1 MNLQNLVQDK
11 FYRAIPEDQLIKKQ
25 RYNLFRA
32 TSIVGAISCFIFI
45 LQSLTVYSLAH
56 PVVYLTLTMGA
67 IFIANM
73 VLLPY
78 HKRAKI
84 AYLILSITSTFIIHL
99 NMYPAGG
106 IKASAALYF
115 APIILMI
122 FMLLGNR
129 FGQIFF
135 AIVVLNAAYF
145 YFISEYTSITSYDL
159 IGDTSH
165 YINVD
170 FLVTSVFAFL
180 ILGVQ
185 MSYLESGKNEVI
197 ERITQQTEELKLK
210 NKELNKLSIVA
221 SKADNS
227 IIITDEKGNITWV
240 NDGFIRLS
248 NFNLEDVIGKNVLLF
263 LAGKNTDEN
272 SLKEINA
279 AIEESISFSGELLRY
294 KKNGKSFWSQ
304 ITMTPIEEDE
314 TNAKQFIFIESDI
327 TPRKIAEEK
336 MIQYNNSLE
345 KSIKEL
351 DKFAYVVSHDLKAP
365 LRAIGNLTG
374 WIEEDMGDNLPDSI
388 KPHFDVIKG
397 RVVRMEGLID
407 GILEYTKLTKKEGEL
422 TIVDTNGLI
431 KDSFDLVGSSENI
444 ILHLNDDFPLLKT
457 EKIKLEQIFMNLF
470 NNAIKYNDKE
480 DKQVWVGCKDLG
492 DSFEFYVKDNG
503 PGIEEKYHDKIFV
516 IFQTLNA
523 RDQVEARGI
532 GLAIVK
538 NIIDEAGG
546 NIWVTS
552 QKGLGATFHF
562 TWPKQ
567 KRRVEQKLMIDD
579 YDHA

>member
-1 MNLQNLVQDK
+1 MNVQNLKWDS
-11 FYRAIPEDQLIKKQ
+11 FYRAIPDDQLITKQ
-25 RYNLFRA
+25 RYNLFRV
-32 TSIVGAISCFIFI
+32 TSVVGAISCFIFI
-45 LQSLTVYSLAH
+45 LQSLSVYSLAH
-56 PVVYLTLTMGA
+56 PVVYLTLIMGI

-73 VLLPY
+73 ALLPQ
-78 HKRAKI
+78 HKRSKI
-84 AYLILSITSTFIIHL
+84 AYIILSITSTFIIHL
-99 NMYPAGG
+99 NMYVAGG

-115 APIILMI
+115 APIILMV
-122 FMLLGNR
+122 FMLLGSKIGR
-129 FGQIFF
+129 VFF
-135 AIVVLNAAYF
+135 TIVVINAAYF
-145 YFISEYTSITSYDL
+145 YGMTEYTSTTSYDM
-159 IGDTSH
+159 IGHTSH
-165 YINVD
+165 NLNVD
-170 FLVTSVFAFL
+170 FLVTSIFAFL

-227 IIITDEKGNITWV
+227 IMITDDKGNITWV

-248 NFNLEDVIGKNVLLF
+248 HFSLDEIEGKNVLSF
-263 LAGKNTDEN
+263 FTGRNTDNNTLIE
-272 SLKEINA
+272 LDA
-279 AIEESISFSGELLRY
+279 AIKDSISFSGELLRY

-304 ITMTPIEEDE
+304 ITMTPIEEGE
-314 TNAKQFIFIESDI
+314 TNAKQYIFIESDI

-374 WIEEDMGDNLPDSI
+374 WIEEDMGDNIPEPI
-388 KPHFDVIKG
+388 KPHFAVIKG
-397 RVVRMEGLID
+397 RVTRMEGLID
-407 GILEYTKLTKKEGEL
+407 GILEYTKLTKKDGEL
-422 TIVDTNGLI
+422 SMIDTNVLI
-431 KDSFDLVGSSENI
+431 KESYDIVGVSKNVA
-444 ILHLNDDFPLLKT
+444 LHLNDNFPTIKT

-480 DKQVWVGCKDLG
+480 DKQIWVGCKDLG
-492 DSFEFYVKDNG
+492 DSYEFYVKDNG
-503 PGIEEKYHDKIFV
+503 PGIEERYHDKIFV

-546 NIWVTS
+546 NIWIVS
-552 QKGLGATFHF
+552 EKGIGAAFHF

-567 KRRVEQKLMIDD
+567 KRRAEQKLMIDD

>member
-1 MNLQNLVQDK
+1 MNLQDLKKDK
-11 FYRAIPEDQLIKKQ
+11 YYCEIPDNELITKQ
-25 RYNLFRA
+25 RYNLFRV
-32 TSIVGAISCFIFI
+32 TSLVGAISCFIFI
-45 LQSLTVYSLAH
+45 LQSLSVYSIAH
-56 PVVYLTLTMGA
+56 PVVYLTLVMGI

-73 VLLPY
+73 ALLPQ

-84 AYLILSITSTFIIHL
+84 SYLVLSITATFIIHL
-99 NMYPAGG
+99 NMYAAGG

-115 APIILMI
+115 APIILMV
-122 FMLLGNR
+122 FMLLGNK
-129 FGQIFF
+129 FGRLFF
-135 AIVVLNAAYF
+135 AIVVFNAVCF
-145 YFISEYTSITSYDL
+145 YGLTEYTGITSYDM
-159 IGDTSH
+159 IGSTSH
-165 YINVD
+165 NINVD
-170 FLVTSVFAFL
+170 FLITSIIAFSV
-180 ILGVQ
+180 LGVQ

-227 IIITDEKGNITWV
+227 IMITDDKGNITWV

-248 NFNLEDVIGKNVLLF
+248 NFSLDEIEGKNVLSF
-263 LAGKNTDEN
+263 FTGRNTDKNT
-272 SLKEINA
+272 LIEIDA
-279 AIEESISFSGELLRY
+279 AINDSISFSGELLRY

-304 ITMTPIEEDE
+304 ITMTPIEEGE
-314 TNAKQFIFIESDI
+314 TNAKQYIFIESDI

-374 WIEEDMGDNLPDSI
+374 WIEEDMGDNIPEPI
-388 KPHFDVIKG
+388 KPHFTVIKG
-397 RVVRMEGLID
+397 RVTRMEGLID
-407 GILEYTKLTKKEGEL
+407 GILEYTKLTKKDGEL
-422 TIVDTNGLI
+422 SMIDTNVLI
-431 KDSFDLVGSSENI
+431 KESYDIVGASKNVT
-444 ILHLNDDFPLLKT
+444 LHLNDNFPTIKT

-480 DKQVWVGCKDLG
+480 DKQIWVGCKDLG
-492 DSFEFYVKDNG
+492 DSYEFYVKDNG
-503 PGIEEKYHDKIFV
+503 PGIEERYHDKIFV

-546 NIWVTS
+546 NIWIMS
-552 QKGLGATFHF
+552 EKGIGAAFHF

-567 KRRVEQKLMIDD
+567 KRRAEQKLMIDD

>member
-1 MNLQNLVQDK
+1 MNVQNLVQDS
-11 FYRAIPEDQLIKKQ
+11 FYRSIPEDQLIKKQ

-32 TSIVGAISCFIFI
+32 TSIVGAVSCFIFI
-45 LQSLTVYSLAH
+45 LQSLAVYSLGH
-56 PVVYLTLTMGA
+56 PVVYLTLIMGT
-67 IFIANM
+67 IFIVNM
-73 VLLPY
+73 ILLPY

-106 IKASAALYF
+106 IRASAALYF

-135 AIVVLNAAYF
+135 ALVVINAAYF
-145 YFISEYTSITSYDL
+145 YFMTENTHATSYDL
-159 IGDTSH
+159 IGSTSH
-165 YINVD
+165 NLNID
-170 FLVTSVFAFL
+170 FFVTSIFAFL

-197 ERITQQTEELKLK
+197 ERITQQTEELKIK

-227 IIITDEKGNITWV
+227 IIITDENGLITWV

-248 NFNLEDVIGKNVLLF
+248 SFSFNEVVGQNVF
-263 LAGKNTDEN
+263 AFFTGKNTDADAISSIQNAVN
-272 SLKEINA
+272 SSN
-279 AIEESISFSGELLRY
+279 SFSGELLRY

-304 ITMTPIEEDE
+304 ITMTPIEADAD
-314 TNAKQFIFIESDI
+314 NSKQFIFIESDI

-336 MIQYNNSLE
+336 MIQYNTSLE
-345 KSIKEL
+345 KTNKEL

-374 WIEEDMGDNLPDSI
+374 WIEEDMGDNLPETI

-407 GILEYTKLTKKEGEL
+407 GILEYTKLTKKEGESS
-422 TIVDTNGLI
+422 IVDSNILI
-431 KDSFDLVGSSENI
+431 KESFDLLGISENVI
-444 ILHLNDDFPLLKT
+444 FHMNDDFPLIKT
-457 EKIKLEQIFMNLF
+457 EKIKLEQVFLNLF
-470 NNAIKYNDKE
+470 NNAIKYNDKA
-480 DKQVWVGCKDLG
+480 DKQIWVGCKDLG

-503 PGIEEKYHDKIFV
+503 PGIEERYHDKIFV

-552 QKGLGATFHF
+552 EKNLGATFYF

-567 KRRVEQKLMIDD
+567 KKRVEQKLMIDD
-579 YDHA
+579 YDQA

>member
-1 MNLQNLVQDK
+1 MNLQNIVQDK
-11 FYRAIPEDQLIKKQ
+11 YYRAIPDDQLITKQ

-32 TSIVGAISCFIFI
+32 TSVVGAISCFIFI
-45 LQSLTVYSLAH
+45 LQSLAVYSLAH
-56 PVVYLTLTMGA
+56 PVVYLTLVMGI

-73 VLLPY
+73 VLMPV

-99 NMYPAGG
+99 NMYVAGG
-106 IKASAALYF
+106 IRASAALYY
-115 APIILMI
+115 APIILMV
-122 FMLLGNR
+122 FMLLGNK
-129 FGQIFF
+129 FGRIFF
-135 AIVVLNAAYF
+135 AIVVLNAVYF
-145 YFISEYTSITSYDL
+145 YFISEYTSITSFDL
-159 IGDTSH
+159 IGDSPH
-165 YINVD
+165 YINID
-170 FLVTSVFAFL
+170 FIVTSIFAFL

-227 IIITDEKGNITWV
+227 IIITDENGNITWV

-248 NFNLEDVIGKNVLLF
+248 NFNLEEATGNNVLLF
-263 LAGKNTDEN
+263 FSGKNTDAN
-272 SLKEINA
+272 TLKEINTS
-279 AIEESISFSGELLRY
+279 IQESVSFSGELLRY

-304 ITMTPIEEDE
+304 ITMTPIDEDE

-374 WIEEDMGDNLPDSI
+374 WIEEDMGDNIPATI
-388 KPHFDVIKG
+388 KPHFEVIKG

-422 TIVDTNGLI
+422 SMVDTNVLI
-431 KDSFDLVGSSENI
+431 KESFDILGTSESI
-444 ILHLNDDFPLLKT
+444 ILHLNDNFPLLKT
-457 EKIKLEQIFMNLF
+457 ERIKLEQVFMNLL

-492 DSFEFYVKDNG
+492 DSYEFYVKDNG
-503 PGIEEKYHDKIFV
+503 PGIEERYHEKIFV

-546 NIWVTS
+546 DIWVTS
-552 QKGLGATFHF
+552 EKGLGATFHF